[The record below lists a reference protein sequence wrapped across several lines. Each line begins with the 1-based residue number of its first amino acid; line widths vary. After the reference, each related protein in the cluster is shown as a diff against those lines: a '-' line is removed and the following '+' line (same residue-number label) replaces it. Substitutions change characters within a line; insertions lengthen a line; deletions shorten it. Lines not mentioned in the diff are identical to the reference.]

1 MKSLI
6 TILAAGIFLLLFSVP
21 VLAQAGVGKL
31 SGKIIDADTKEAL
44 IGANIVILN
53 TGMGAATDI
62 EGNYFIL
69 NITPGTYSIKAS
81 YVGYAPKTVTE
92 VRIVPNLTYELNIE
106 LSTDFTLP
114 EVVVED
120 KKFFEE
126 KATNTVKVIDSDQ
139 IDRLP
144 VRGVSSIASLQSG
157 VVVAEGSGGQSGN
170 ASINVRGGRGSEVLY
185 IVDGVPQ
192 NNLYNRTS
200 ENQVSNVAIDQISF
214 QIGGF
219 EAKYGQSQSGIVSVT
234 TKSGKPYYS
243 LVMDVGSSTYTD
255 EYGSNIYSG
264 SLSGPIIPGLNEHT
278 LFISGERGW
287 WKDGDPPAIKLEYP
301 SIGKSYDYIP
311 NNPADVWRLQAKTNS
326 RFGNWQVILSG
337 LWNQRSSKNIDGT
350 AILMLKNS
358 SRFLEGLFRE
368 NLTLSARVSQTVS
381 NTTFWNLTFG
391 YRTFD
396 FERYNPELRDADYL
410 TNLYRYGDSTYFANT
425 FGATLL
431 TDGQRAITEW
441 NTVNGTAV
449 RSTTDPFGVFY
460 SYGWA
465 RGLYQRRE
473 DDALTLDFDIT
484 SQLGN
489 NLLEFGAGVE
499 SHTVRGYGIFAYQ
512 LAGQSDTLSTTQQ
525 FQVLQPFVYGYDYT
539 GANRVG
545 GDYLAIDP
553 ALEDVGS
560 HPTMSELL
568 RPREPIIAYVYLQD
582 RVELE
587 DLVLNLGLRL
597 DYYDYKTWELRDIG
611 FPFGGG
617 LDSDRFDIEDF
628 KVKDADIELSPRI
641 GIGFPVTA
649 STVFHAN
656 YGRFVQRPELNDM
669 YGGPFDWDAY
679 LNFDPQYVQNG
690 SIIREETTSYEL
702 GFRQAIGNTSALDIN
717 LFYRNIKGLV
727 NRQNTKWQATVGGEV
742 GNAITPFNSDFGT
755 NKGVT
760 FSFDARNLSYFNLSL
775 QYTFSIAEGT
785 GSSTGS
791 SQTAVFRNQD
801 NLAPKVIA
809 PLDFDQRHT
818 GVFTVDFYIPQG
830 EADWLEMF
838 NITAL
843 FSFNSGRPYTPVDFW
858 DILGDNGLSATNTGY
873 INSAYGPGVF
883 RTDLKVT
890 KGIPVGDVII
900 SPYLW
905 INNLFGAENAI
916 DYWRS
921 TGSPYTTNHLNTESG
936 RTTAQN
942 NFNQTGSN
950 GYVQDYTS
958 LERDPRNFG
967 IPRQIILGLKVDFT
981 RF

>member
-1 MKSLI
+1 MNK
-6 TILAAGIFLLLFSVP
+6 IFTNLLVALSLLFVTSSAF
-21 VLAQAGVGKL
+21 AQSGVGKI
-31 SGKIIDADTKEAL
+31 SGKVIDADTGEPL
-44 IGANIVILN
+44 IGANIILLN
-53 TGMGAATDI
+53 TNLGAATDI
-62 EGNYFIL
+62 DGNYFIL
-69 NITPGTYSIKAS
+69 NITPGNYDVKVS
-81 YVGYAPKTVTE
+81 YVGYAPKTIQG
-92 VRIVPNLTYELNIE
+92 VRIVANLTYELNTD

-114 EVVVED
+114 DIVVED

-126 KATNTVKVIDSDQ
+126 KSTNTVKVIDSDA

-170 ASINVRGGRGSEVLY
+170 AEINVRGGRGSEVLY
-185 IVDGVPQ
+185 IVDGIPQ
-192 NNLYNRTS
+192 NNLYNRDS
-200 ENQVSNVAIDQISF
+200 ENQVSNIAIDQISF

-219 EAKYGQSQSGIVSVT
+219 EAKYGQSQSGVVSVT
-234 TKSGKPYYS
+234 TKSGKQHYS
-243 LVMDVGSSTYTD
+243 LVLDLNSSTFTD
-255 EYGSNIYSG
+255 DYGSNIYSG
-264 SLSGPIIPGLNEHT
+264 SFSGPIFPGVTNHSI
-278 LFISGERGW
+278 FISGERGW
-287 WKDGDPPAIKLEYP
+287 WADGDPPAIKLEFP
-301 SIGKSYDYIP
+301 SINTTYDHIP
-311 NNPADVWRLQAKTNS
+311 NNPADVWRFQAKTNS
-326 RFGNWQVILSG
+326 RFGDWQVIISG
-337 LWNQRSSKNIDGT
+337 LWNQRTSKNIDAT
-350 AILMLKNS
+350 AIRQLKNS

-381 NTTFWNLTFG
+381 NSTYWNLTFG

-410 TNLYRYGDSTYFANT
+410 TNLYRYGDSTYWAKN

-441 NTVNGTAV
+441 QNVDGQDV

-473 DDALTLDFDIT
+473 DDALSLDFDIT

-489 NLLEFGAGVE
+489 NLLEFGAGIE
-499 SHTVRGYGIFAYQ
+499 NHKVRGYGIFAYQ
-512 LAGQSDTLSTTQQ
+512 LANQSDTLSTAQQ

-539 GANRVG
+539 GQTKVD
-545 GDYLAIDP
+545 GDYLAVDP
-553 ALEDVGS
+553 LLEAIGS
-560 HPTMSELL
+560 HPTMSEFL
-568 RPREPIIAYVYLQD
+568 RPREPIIAYAYLQD

-597 DYYDYKTWELRDIG
+597 DYYDYKTWELRDIS
-611 FPFGGG
+611 FPYGGG
-617 LDSDRFDIEDF
+617 LDPEKFDIEDF
-628 KVKDADIELSPRI
+628 RVKDPDIELSPRI

-690 SIIREETTSYEL
+690 SIVREETTSYEL
-702 GFRQAIGNTSALDIN
+702 GFRQSFGNTSAIDIN

-727 NRQNTKWQATVGGEV
+727 NRQNTKWQGTVGGETS
-742 GNAITPFNSDFGT
+742 NAITPFNSDFGT

-760 FSFDARNLSYFNLSL
+760 ISFDARNLSYFNLSL

-785 GSSTGS
+785 GSSTNS

-818 GVFTVDFYIPQG
+818 GVFIVDFYVPQN
-830 EADWLEMF
+830 EAGWLEMF

-858 DILGDNGLSATNTGY
+858 DILGDNGLGAQNTGY
-873 INSAYGPGVF
+873 INSAYGPGSF
-883 RTDLKVT
+883 RSDLKIT
-890 KGIPVGDVII
+890 KGIPLGDVII
-900 SPYLW
+900 SPYVW
-905 INNLFGAENAI
+905 INNVFGAENAVNV
-916 DYWRS
+916 WRS
-921 TGSPYTTNHLNTESG
+921 TGSPFTTNHLNTNTG
-936 RTTAQN
+936 RTTALN
-942 NFNQTGSN
+942 NFNQTGSD

-967 IPRQIILGLKVDFT
+967 IPRQIILGLKVDFA

>member
-6 TILAAGIFLLLFSVP
+6 TKLAAGMFLLIFSLP
-21 VLAQAGVGKL
+21 VLAQTGVGKL
-31 SGKIIDADTKEAL
+31 SGKIIDADTKEEL
-44 IGANIVILN
+44 IGANIIILN
-53 TGMGAATDI
+53 TGLGAATDLQ
-62 EGNYFIL
+62 GNYFIL
-69 NITPGTYSIKAS
+69 NITPGTYSVKAS
-81 YVGYAPKTVTE
+81 YVGFAPKTVTE

-114 EVVVED
+114 EVIVED

-126 KATNTVKVIDSDQ
+126 KATNTVRVIDSDE

-144 VRGVSSIASLQSG
+144 VRGVQNLAALQSG

-185 IVDGVPQ
+185 IVDGVAQ
-192 NNLYNRTS
+192 NNLYNRQS
-200 ENQVSNVAIDQISF
+200 ENQVSNIAIDQISF

-234 TKSGKPYYS
+234 TNT
-243 LVMDVGSSTYTD
+243 GS
-255 EYGSNIYSG
+255 I
-264 SLSGPIIPGLNEHT
+264 SGPILPGLTQHT
-278 LFISGERGW
+278 IFISGERGW
-287 WKDGDPPAIKLEYP
+287 WKDGNPPAIKLDFP
-301 SIGKSYDYIP
+301 TLDKTFDFIP
-311 NNPADVWRLQAKTNS
+311 NNPADVWRLQAKINS

-337 LWNQRSSKNIDGT
+337 LWNQRTSKNWNTTT
-350 AILMLKNS
+350 ATAYRTLKNS

-381 NTTFWNLTFG
+381 NSTFWNLRFG

-396 FERYNPELRDADYL
+396 FERYNPELRDADHL
-410 TNLYRYGDSTYFANT
+410 TDLYRYGDSTYFANT

-441 NTVNGTAV
+441 VDVDGNDV

-465 RGLYQRRE
+465 LGLYQHRE
-473 DDALTLDFDIT
+473 DDALSLDFDIT

-489 NLLEFGAGVE
+489 NLLEFGVGGEA
-499 SHTVRGYGIFAYQ
+499 HTVRGYGIFAYQ
-512 LAGQSDTLSTTQQ
+512 LAGQSDTLTTAQQ
-525 FQVLQPFVYGYDYT
+525 FQVLQPFVYGYDYS
-539 GANRVG
+539 GANTVG
-545 GDYLAIDP
+545 GDYPAVDP
-553 ALEDVGS
+553 ELESVGS

-568 RPREPIIAYVYLQD
+568 RPREPIIAYAYLQN
-582 RVELE
+582 RIELE

-597 DYYDYKTWELRDIG
+597 DYYDYKTWELRDIS

-617 LDSDRFDIEDF
+617 LDPDKFDIEDF
-628 KVKDADIELSPRI
+628 KLTDPDIELSPRI
-641 GIGFPVTA
+641 GIGFPITR

-669 YGGPFDWDAY
+669 YGGPFDWDVY

-702 GFRQAIGNTSALDIN
+702 GFRQAFGNTSALDIN

-727 NRQNTKWQATVGGEV
+727 NRQNTKWQGTTGGEIN
-742 GNAITPFNSDFGT
+742 NAITPFNSDFGT

-785 GSSTGS
+785 GSSTRS

-830 EADWLEMF
+830 EAGLWQMF
-838 NITAL
+838 NVTAL
-843 FSFNSGRPYTPVDFW
+843 LAFNSGRPYTPVDFW
-858 DILGDNGLSATNTGY
+858 DIIGDNGLSATNTGY
-873 INSAYGPGVF
+873 VNSAYGPGTF
-883 RTDLKVT
+883 RTDLKIT
-890 KGIPVGDVII
+890 KGIPVGDVVI
-900 SPYLW
+900 SPYVW
-905 INNLFGAENAI
+905 IHNVFASENEVKV
-916 DYWRS
+916 WRS
-921 TGSPYTTNHLNTESG
+921 TGSAFTTDHLNTETG
-936 RTTAQN
+936 KTTALN

-950 GYVQDYTS
+950 GYEEDYRS
-958 LERDPRNFG
+958 LESDPRNFG
-967 IPRQIILGLKVDFT
+967 IPRQIILGLKVDFG

>member
-1 MKSLI
+1 
-6 TILAAGIFLLLFSVP
+6 
-21 VLAQAGVGKL
+21 
-31 SGKIIDADTKEAL
+31 
-44 IGANIVILN
+44 
-53 TGMGAATDI
+53 
-62 EGNYFIL
+62 
-69 NITPGTYSIKAS
+69 
-81 YVGYAPKTVTE
+81 
-92 VRIVPNLTYELNIE
+92 
-106 LSTDFTLP
+106 
-114 EVVVED
+114 
-120 KKFFEE
+120 
-126 KATNTVKVIDSDQ
+126 
-139 IDRLP
+139 
-144 VRGVSSIASLQSG
+144 
-157 VVVAEGSGGQSGN
+157 
-170 ASINVRGGRGSEVLY
+170 
-185 IVDGVPQ
+185 
-192 NNLYNRTS
+192 
-200 ENQVSNVAIDQISF
+200 
-214 QIGGF
+214 
-219 EAKYGQSQSGIVSVT
+219 
-234 TKSGKPYYS
+234 
-243 LVMDVGSSTYTD
+243 
-255 EYGSNIYSG
+255 
-264 SLSGPIIPGLNEHT
+264 
-278 LFISGERGW
+278 
-287 WKDGDPPAIKLEYP
+287 
-301 SIGKSYDYIP
+301 
-311 NNPADVWRLQAKTNS
+311 
-326 RFGNWQVILSG
+326 
-337 LWNQRSSKNIDGT
+337 
-350 AILMLKNS
+350 
-358 SRFLEGLFRE
+358 
-368 NLTLSARVSQTVS
+368 
-381 NTTFWNLTFG
+381 
-391 YRTFD
+391 
-396 FERYNPELRDADYL
+396 
-410 TNLYRYGDSTYFANT
+410 
-425 FGATLL
+425 
-431 TDGQRAITEW
+431 
-441 NTVNGTAV
+441 
-449 RSTTDPFGVFY
+449 
-460 SYGWA
+460 
-465 RGLYQRRE
+465 
-473 DDALTLDFDIT
+473 
-484 SQLGN
+484 
-489 NLLEFGAGVE
+489 
-499 SHTVRGYGIFAYQ
+499 
-512 LAGQSDTLSTTQQ
+512 